1 MMPRSW
7 LFLPCRSAHCRAVAA
22 NAMLC
27 VLFGALLL
35 AGGTGIASAKGTS
48 ESAESAE
55 SANLDYQAGLAAIQ
69 VSDWDR
75 AIANLNVAAVALPTS
90 ADLHN
95 WLGYAYRNT
104 GKYNDAFE
112 HYRAA
117 LQLDPAHRG
126 AHEYVG
132 ETYLLTGNKAKA
144 REHLA
149 ALERIC
155 GKKCEEYLD
164 LQKAI
169 ATAK

>member
-1 MMPRSW
+1 MIPIRS
-7 LFLPCRSAHCRAVAA
+7 RSKLKAKLHWRAASTE
-22 NAMLC
+22 AMLC
-27 VLFGALLL
+27 FLFGAMLL
-35 AGGTGIASAKGTS
+35 AGGTASGRGTS
-48 ESAESAE
+48 ESPELE
-55 SANLDYQAGLAAIQ
+55 NLDYQSGLAAIQ
-69 VSDWDR
+69 VSDWER

-90 ADLHN
+90 ADLQN

-104 GKYNDAFE
+104 GKYKDAFE

-117 LQLDPAHRG
+117 LDLDPAHRG

-132 ETYLLTGNKAKA
+132 EAYLLTGDKAKA

-155 GKKCEEYLD
+155 GKKCEEYLA